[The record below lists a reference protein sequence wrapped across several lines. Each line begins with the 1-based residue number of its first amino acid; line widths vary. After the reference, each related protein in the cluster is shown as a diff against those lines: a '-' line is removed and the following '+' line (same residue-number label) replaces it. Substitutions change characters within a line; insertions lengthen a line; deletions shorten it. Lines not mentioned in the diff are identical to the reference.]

1 MIIHRSNYPSKKY
14 VFGRG
19 LVVNNNKRYV
29 HGRGFIDSLI
39 PMAVSFATNPQ
50 SAINAGKA
58 AKELITS
65 GINIGKTIKDGISIA
80 KPSKLDNKSIMQLID
95 DIKGIHVGKGFSK
108 I

>member
-14 VFGRG
+14 IFGRG
-19 LVVNNNKRYV
+19 LVINNNKRYV
-29 HGRGFIDSLI
+29 HGKGFLDSII
-39 PMAVSFATNPQ
+39 PMATSILSNPQ
-50 SAINAGKA
+50 ILNAGKD
-58 AKELITS
+58 IVTS